1 MAIKMIFA
9 SGTLLILS
17 ACVSMTSLTVKGT
30 ASIAPLAEI
39 SLRQESSLAAFRTGA
54 PGGLQ
59 LLEASLLA
67 DPKNKSLLSALA
79 KGYQGYAMIIAETDM
94 LEESLSENSQRHSQ
108 ELAVDY
114 HTRAVARAKIFLQES
129 GMAWPDMTK
138 AGVDVSSLSS
148 FGGDQNI
155 IDLAFVASSSLK
167 SLSALQRGKPAA
179 LAYLPAATLLSEFA
193 CSGKLKPS
201 YPTWACQAMNGV
213 ELAEKPVMIGG
224 DLGKSA
230 QIFADV
236 AKSDPRELFPQA
248 LEAQHLLS
256 KKKNDGDWKRIK
268 DSAQIFKATQFER
281 QTKVASSQGTV
292 EPDSSALL
300 NAAALRRIE
309 ILTAHEKDFF

>member
-1 MAIKMIFA
+1 MAIKIIIA
-9 SGTLLILS
+9 SVSLLILS

-39 SLRQESSLAAFRTGA
+39 ALRQESSLEAFRAGA

-59 LLEASLLA
+59 LLEASLSA

-79 KGYQGYAMIIAETDM
+79 KGYQGYAAVVAETDM
-94 LEESLSENSQRHSQ
+94 LAESLSENSERRSR

-114 HTRAVARAKIFLQES
+114 HTRAVARAKTFLQES

-138 AGVDVSSLSS
+138 AGVDASSLSS
-148 FGGDQNI
+148 FSGDQNV
-155 IDLAFVASSSLK
+155 IDIAFVASSSLK
-167 SLSALQRGKPAA
+167 SLIALQKGKPAA
-179 LAYLPAATLLSEFA
+179 LTYLPAASLLSEFA

-201 YPTWACQAMNGV
+201 YPTWACQAMHGV

-230 QIFADV
+230 RIFADI
-236 AKSDPRELFPQA
+236 AKSSPWELFPQA
-248 LEAQHLLS
+248 LAAQHLLS
-256 KKKNDGDWKRIK
+256 KKKNEDEWKRIK
-268 DSAQIFKATQFER
+268 DSAQIFKAKQFER
-281 QTKVASSQGTV
+281 QALVAASQGAV